1 MPRFSFGPF
10 LLDVESRALLRDGE
24 PLTIAARTLDT
35 LAVLVQNRG
44 RLLDKD
50 ELLSLIW
57 PGTVVDEAN
66 LSQSIFTLRKVLGDS
81 RKDQRY
87 IATIAGRGYQFVA
100 SVTEL
105 ATETSARTDS
115 DLNLP
120 PQAESG
126 SLIKRSRIN

>member
-24 PLTIAARTLDT
+24 PLAIAARTLDT

-66 LSQSIFTLRKVLGDS
+66 LSQSVFTLRKVLGDS
-81 RKDQRY
+81 RKDQHY

-100 SVTEL
+100 PVTEL
-105 ATETSARTDS
+105 AAETPTHIDTGH
-115 DLNLP
+115 LP
-120 PQAESG
+120 PQADLVSP
-126 SLIKRSRIN
+126 IKD